1 MKVLVI
7 GGAGYVGTVLVDKL
21 LQLGHNVTCYDLMI
35 YGSHFSDHS
44 NLNLVKGDIRD
55 LEFLEKNVIA
65 QDCIIHLACISNDPS
80 FELNPTLGKSI
91 NYDCFEPLVKLAVKH
106 SVKKFVYAS
115 SSSVYGVK
123 SDINVTEN
131 TSLEPLTD
139 YSKFKVLCENVLLKY
154 RSDKFETVIIRP
166 ATVCGYSPRQRLDV
180 IVNIFVNHAFNNK
193 KIKIFG
199 GSQLRPNIHIDDMV
213 QVYLDL
219 LSIDTQSI
227 IYPVYNVGFEN
238 HKVQDIAEIVKKS
251 FNKKNEEIQII
262 FEDTDDLRSYHI
274 DSNKIKEELNFKP
287 KKTIKDAVDDLI
299 DAFENQKLLN
309 TMNDKIYYNIQQ
321 MNFLNIK

>member
-1 MKVLVI
+1 MNVLVI
-7 GGAGYVGTVLVDKL
+7 GGAGYVGTILVNKL
-21 LQLGHNVTCYDLMI
+21 LKLGHQVTCYDLMI
-35 YGSHFSDHS
+35 YGAHFSDHK
-44 NLNLVKGDIRD
+44 NLNLVKGDIRN
-55 LEFLEKNVIA
+55 LELLEKNIIS

-91 NYDCFEPLVKLAVKH
+91 NYDCFEPLVKMSVKH

-123 SDINVTEN
+123 SDSNVTEE

-139 YSKFKVLCENVLLKY
+139 YSKFKMLCEKILLKY
-154 RSDKFETVIIRP
+154 RSEKFETVIIRP

-193 KIKIFG
+193 KITIFG
-199 GSQLRPNIHIDDMV
+199 GSQLRPNIHIEDMV

-219 LSIDTQSI
+219 LNIDTTSI
-227 IYPVYNVGFEN
+227 LYPVYNVGFEN
-238 HKVQDIAEIVKKS
+238 HKIKDIAEIVQDRFKK
-251 FNKKNEEIQII
+251 KEHIEII
-262 FEDTDDLRSYHI
+262 FQETDDLRSYHI
-274 DSNKIKEELNFKP
+274 DSSKIERELDFKP
-287 KKTIKDAVDDLI
+287 TKNIKDAVDDLI
-299 DAFENQKLLN
+299 NAFESKKLKN
-309 TMNDKIYYNIQQ
+309 SMEDISYYNIKQ